1 MLLQAHRIW
10 CRIRLKRSPVAGYCF
25 LLALSVIT
33 FTSFCPTF
41 LSKSKDLNFQHLP
54 REMRHMKPALSK
66 HLQTNFTI
74 PLVQQQPHFSLGK
87 WTHAQGK
94 QPLSNPSPVCKQ
106 KCLPHRQGGL
116 SGKGFNKRRNFP
128 VRIKNHNIAAEND
141 LGLGRRL
148 QHEEYPSRSNGEKS
162 NFDRTLTLKDVGRD
176 LRFPLHPSKEEVNW
190 KWQRQLAPFLLPL
203 QDEKPGAFLFL
214 KDTPL
219 SQLPLSQ
226 EQCKPDAACQSS
238 DLIKT
243 LISNKQSFQITT
255 NTQEQ
260 RDNAH
265 FHNLQRSY
273 VWNADEGELK
283 KSEQCKN
290 LWYNGLSLKKGNRL
304 RFAEENLPWFTPD
317 DVEKMRLLANGTVV
331 KKDRIPGHGQI
342 IRVALSHNQDA
353 LFHDSQSLCLNG
365 LCGLIKRSTDLYE
378 VLAFHLDRILG
389 LRRSLPVV
397 ARRFCSHLLPYKY
410 TNGAIRPIVWWA
422 PDIQHLNDSNN
433 DQNSFTIRWLQ
444 YQDLLQ
450 QRCGMED
457 SRTSLGKAPC
467 LTVLHSEWAKLALFD
482 FLLQVHDRLD
492 RYCCGFQ
499 PDFSEPC
506 VQELLHEKCRNPA
519 ELFLVHILVR
529 RSKPSHLVFIDNAG
543 RPFHP
548 EAKLNFRL
556 LQGIDGFPQTAITIL
571 QSGCLQNLLLQ
582 SLHVDTEFWGSQGGY
597 EGLKHWLNT
606 IDRRGQALLMYIK
619 EHNLT
624 ITEDSLD

>member
-1 MLLQAHRIW
+1 MLIQNCEKWQRHGSFLLCPHILYIICQWIFCGFGLLKWKALHICLLWKIRSPFLIPQAHRIW

-33 FTSFCPTF
+33 FTSFCPTS
-41 LSKSKDLNFQHLP
+41 LNKSKDLNFQHLP

-74 PLVQQQPHFSLGK
+74 PLIQQKSHFRLGK
-87 WTHAQGK
+87 WTRAQGR

-106 KCLPHRQGGL
+106 KCLLHRQGEL
-116 SGKGFNKRRNFP
+116 SGKGFNKRRNSP
-128 VRIKNHNIAAEND
+128 IWIKKYNIAAEND

-148 QHEEYPSRSNGEKS
+148 QHEEHPSRSNGGKNS
-162 NFDRTLTLKDVGRD
+162 FDMTLTLKDVGRD
-176 LRFPLHPSKEEVNW
+176 LSFPLHPSKKEVNW
-190 KWQRQLAPFLLPL
+190 KWLAPFLLPL

-214 KDTPL
+214 KDTPPSEL
-219 SQLPLSQ
+219 TLSQ
-226 EQCKPDAACQSS
+226 EQCKPDAQAATAACQSS

-243 LISNKQSFQITT
+243 LISDKQSFQITT

-265 FHNLQRSY
+265 FHKLQRSY
-273 VWNADEGELK
+273 VWNADEEELQ

-290 LWYNGLSLKKGNRL
+290 LWYNDLSLKKGNRL
-304 RFAEENLPWFTPD
+304 KFAEENLPWFTLD

-410 TNGAIRPIVWWA
+410 TNGATRPIVWWA

-482 FLLQVHDRLD
+482 FLLQVD
-492 RYCCGFQ
+492 
-499 PDFSEPC
+499 
-506 VQELLHEKCRNPA
+506 
-519 ELFLVHILVR
+519 
-529 RSKPSHLVFIDNAG
+529 
-543 RPFHP
+543 
-548 EAKLNFRL
+548 
-556 LQGIDGFPQTAITIL
+556 
-571 QSGCLQNLLLQ
+571 
-582 SLHVDTEFWGSQGGY
+582 W
-597 EGLKHWLNT
+597 W
-606 IDRRGQALLMYIK
+606 
-619 EHNLT
+619 
-624 ITEDSLD
+624 